1 MDLLAVLKYLT
12 ACIYIGINI
21 GLLMGAIWLFWVWGV
36 DVVNSLKN
44 KD

>member
-1 MDLLAVLKYLT
+1 MEAVRFLA

-36 DVVNSLKN
+36 DVVNSLKS